1 LGIACSPAKERA
13 KIIDIEGIIME
24 EELTG
29 LEINLA
35 QQLHVL
41 NIDGLQS
48 TLLQGKSSKTSK
60 ELKKICK

>member
-1 LGIACSPAKERA
+1 
-13 KIIDIEGIIME
+13 ME